1 MLEYI
6 DGPAF
11 DQNIGTPDLLHYVYV
26 PSKDFNKVAI
36 EGTVNLQSWLG
47 IHTLRIKSTL
57 GSYNSS
63 PTAKGVNGMYKSVN
77 SKEVKLTIL
86 EPCRNSTV
94 NGDLGLNITNMAV
107 PEGKN
112 KLMDVYL
119 GPKNSISVIYG
130 NGYDRCGPLKYSFLS
145 LDGKQFN
152 LDVFS

>member
-1 MLEYI
+1 MN
-6 DGPAF
+6 AR
-11 DQNIGTPDLLHYVYV
+11 
-26 PSKDFNKVAI
+26 
-36 EGTVNLQSWLG
+36 SWLG
-47 IHTLRIKSTL
+47 IHNLRIKSTL
-57 GSYNSS
+57 GSYNSTL
-63 PTAKGVNGMYKSVN
+63 TAKGVNGMYESVN
-77 SKEVKLTIL
+77 SKTVKLTIL
-86 EPCRNSTV
+86 DPCRNSTV

-107 PEGKN
+107 PEGTN